1 MAERA
6 KRSIQ
11 EDAQNNSVMGGSRV
25 YQGIQYG
32 RGQKSSNTTC
42 SMFAEHR
49 AKLTQQWNKKGSI
62 SLDQALLM
70 YEMFDPSTSRST
82 QVACAAD
89 IKTKN
94 YKENRKRGYEGQI

>member
-1 MAERA
+1 MDLDVAEHA

-11 EDAQNNSVMGGSRV
+11 EYAQNNSVMGGSRV

-70 YEMFDPSTSRST
+70 CEMVDISTSSSA
-82 QVACAAD
+82 QVTCAAY
-89 IKTKN
+89 IKTKMT
-94 YKENRKRGYEGQI
+94 